1 MAQLLRRA
9 TLGVTREALE
19 SALSRGYARTLDALL
34 AETPVP
40 DADPGRALVFAGEL
54 LGVEEFFAEDALVV
68 LDLPVVRGAC
78 MAWFSGAGTRCRR
91 CGRSRLIGSR
101 RRCR

>member
-1 MAQLLRRA
+1 
-9 TLGVTREALE
+9 VTREALE

-40 DADPGRALVFAGEL
+40 DADPGRALVFASEL

-68 LDLPVVRGAC
+68 LDLPLVRGRVWPGFLVPGLVADD
-78 MAWFSGAGTRCRR
+78 AGEVA
-91 CGRSRLIGSR
+91 
-101 RRCR
+101 